1 MTEYTND
8 VKARDEE
15 LKREEMESMW
25 TNIYAQWN
33 KNDPGYEDYI
43 ETNYANGRT
52 VKVIFGDESK
62 PNITWGRERERF
74 WRFWSKLPQGFRFK
88 F

>member
-25 TNIYAQWN
+25 TNIYAQWD
-33 KNDPGYEDYI
+33 KNNPDYEDYI
-43 ETNYANGRT
+43 ETNYASGRT
-52 VKVIFGDESK
+52 VKLLFGQEDR
-62 PNITWGRERERF
+62 PNVTWGKKRERF
-74 WRFWSKLPQGFRFK
+74 WRFWSKLPQGIRFK